1 MKKEIQLKLLNDI
14 SKIIEWT
21 RDQSNDNWTVD
32 TKMVLNHWFHIHNFI
47 KQDLSDCD
55 PNGQPYSA
63 EEKKHMLM
71 ECEIKE

>member
-1 MKKEIQLKLLNDI
+1 MKKEIQLKLLKEI
-14 SKIIEWT
+14 SSIIEHEVA
-21 RDQSNDNWTVD
+21 Q
-32 TKMVLNHWFHIHNFI
+32 TKNGLMESKLALNHWAHIQNFI
-47 KQDLSDCD
+47 QQDLSDRD